1 MAPTLFPSAAP
12 FELSL
17 APTTVAPTFAPT
29 TLAPTPR
36 PSFLPT
42 PRPTDARPLLGTY
55 DSAVIVAGLCTI
67 VSIAMSLHLIRS
79 HLRNY
84 VKPQRQRYV
93 IRILWMVPIYA
104 VDSFLSLCFIRV
116 AILFEVPRDV
126 YESYVIY
133 NFVALLIDYMGGED
147 AAQAFFAAQPPQ
159 KHWWPFGWMGDHDM
173 SVFLATCRLC
183 TLQYSIVRPLTAVCT
198 LFLYV
203 SGDYDDADLRFSGS
217 YLWLMLLN
225 NSSVTLALYY
235 LIYFYHA
242 SLPCAPLQRGRP
254 LAKFLAVKAVV
265 FFCFWQYCAISIL
278 VALGVIRRQLSHRSA
293 DATTTGMNDFVVCVE
308 MAVFSV
314 VHLGVFGW
322 REHATDCVRGAT
334 FNPMAALGASPARS
348 SAAWDADG
356 GGDDQAL
363 SYDQAYRDMFFI
375 GDVTADLGR
384 VVREAPR
391 VLFRGCGRV
400 NHARKERARERAER
414 RSKSPDHAAAPAL
427 ELATLDDRPRTPPPA
442 SLDPRRARPGDLAAP
457 EPRRPLET
465 PPRPSPLERRVDDDD
480 PNAAWWS
487 SV

>member
-17 APTTVAPTFAPT
+17 APTTVAPTLAPST
-29 TLAPTPR
+29 PAPTPR

-265 FFCFWQYCAISIL
+265 FFCFWQYCACLLYTS
-278 VALGVIRRQLSHRSA
+278 
-293 DATTTGMNDFVVCVE
+293 
-308 MAVFSV
+308 
-314 VHLGVFGW
+314 
-322 REHATDCVRGAT
+322 
-334 FNPMAALGASPARS
+334 
-348 SAAWDADG
+348 
-356 GGDDQAL
+356 
-363 SYDQAYRDMFFI
+363 
-375 GDVTADLGR
+375 
-384 VVREAPR
+384 
-391 VLFRGCGRV
+391 
-400 NHARKERARERAER
+400 
-414 RSKSPDHAAAPAL
+414 
-427 ELATLDDRPRTPPPA
+427 
-442 SLDPRRARPGDLAAP
+442 
-457 EPRRPLET
+457 
-465 PPRPSPLERRVDDDD
+465 PSPRD
-480 PNAAWWS
+480 
-487 SV
+487 